1 MKLPFFG
8 NNYRLSS
15 AEELALVEGLSIML
29 AAGIPILEALDSI
42 AEDAVSKNAKELV
55 RSLADEINSGK
66 TLSAALEKYP
76 ESFDRVLV
84 SIVRSGEESG
94 NLDKVLA
101 ELTENIK
108 TSIETTNNIRSAL
121 FYPILVMISLIAVSF
136 YLFIFALP
144 RVAKVFLDLGI
155 TLPAYSAFI
164 LRSSLF
170 IQKYYVYV
178 ILLFLLAVVVVIRLL
193 MNRKIRSFF
202 FSILARIPSIRS
214 LVRFMDLS
222 KFTNTVSLLLSAGLP
237 IIEALDTAA
246 NVVVSPKLRDAI
258 LFLKE
263 SLTQGSSLSEAMKK
277 RGDSFPSLL
286 RQIVGVGEETG
297 NLDESLKEISGHY
310 EKQFTDIVKNLTV
323 LLEPIL
329 LIIIGVVVG
338 VVLLS
343 IIAPIYQLIG
353 QINP

>member
-1 MKLPFFG
+1 MNLPFFG
-8 NNYRLSS
+8 NNYKLSS
-15 AEELALVEGLSIML
+15 EEKLALVEGLSIML
-29 AAGIPILEALDSI
+29 SAGIPILEALDSI
-42 AEDAVSKNAKELV
+42 SEDAVNKNAKELV
-55 RSLADEINSGK
+55 RDLSDQINRGK
-66 TLSAALEKYP
+66 TLSEALEKYP
-76 ESFDRVLV
+76 DSFDRVLV

-94 NLDKVLA
+94 KLDKVLA

-121 FYPILVMISLIAVSF
+121 FYPILVIISLVVVSF

-155 TLPAYSAFI
+155 NLPAYSAFI

-170 IQKYYVYV
+170 VQKYYVYV
-178 ILLFLLAVVVVIRLL
+178 ILLFLLVVVVGIRLL

-222 KFTNTVSLLLSAGLP
+222 KFTSTTSLLLSAGLP
-237 IIEALDTAA
+237 IIEALDIAA
-246 NVVVSPKLRDAI
+246 NVVVSPKLRGAI
-258 LFLKE
+258 VFLKD
-263 SLTQGSSLSEAMKK
+263 SLTQGSGLSEAMKK
-277 RGDSFPSLL
+277 RGESFPSLL
-286 RQIVGVGEETG
+286 RRVVGVGEETG

-353 QINP
+353 QINQ